1 VKGRHAVPAG
11 RPAGGLI
18 ALLAGLLVL
27 AGGTIGITAA
37 AWHDD
42 HAQDVFGRIPHVAVP
57 HGPIAAVPG
66 PARTAS
72 GPAPVFLIIPAIGVR
87 TRLVKLGITASGAMA
102 VPATTKVA
110 GWYTK
115 SPRPGAIGPA
125 VIAGHVDSYHAEGVF
140 FRLRR
145 LRPGDQAY
153 VVRSNGTL
161 AVFRIT
167 SVRLYR
173 KSRFPFQ
180 AVYGPVPYPALRL
193 ITCGGTFDYTT
204 RSYLSNVVA
213 FGQEVIPKRVTRPS

>member
-1 VKGRHAVPAG
+1 MKGRHAVPAG
-11 RPAGGLI
+11 LPAGGMI

-27 AGGTIGITAA
+27 VGGTVGITTA
-37 AWHDD
+37 AWRDD
-42 HAQDVFGRIPHVAVP
+42 HAQDVFGRIPHVAAP
-57 HGPIAAVPG
+57 YGPIAAVPG
-66 PARTAS
+66 PAR
-72 GPAPVFLIIPAIGVR
+72 PAKVPRPVFLIVPAIGVR

-125 VIAGHVDSYHAEGVF
+125 VIAGHVDSYHAEGIF
-140 FRLRR
+140 FRLRK
-145 LRPGDQAY
+145 LRPGDRAY

-161 AVFRIT
+161 AVFLIT
-167 SVRLYR
+167 SVRSYR

-193 ITCGGTFDYTT
+193 ITCGGAFDYAT

-213 FGQEVIPKRVTRPS
+213 FGEEVSGKRVTGQ

>member
-11 RPAGGLI
+11 RPAGGII

-27 AGGTIGITAA
+27 IAGMAGIVTAT
-37 AWHDD
+37 WRHD
-42 HAQDVFGRIPHVAVP
+42 HAQDELDRVPHVAVP

-66 PARTAS
+66 PARAAKV
-72 GPAPVFLIIPAIGVR
+72 PRPVFLIIPAIGVR
-87 TRLVKLGITASGAMA
+87 TRLVKLGLTASGAMA

-140 FRLRR
+140 FRLRK
-145 LRPGDQAY
+145 LRPGDRAY

-167 SVRLYR
+167 AVRLYR

-180 AVYGPVPYPALRL
+180 AVYGPVPYPAVRL
-193 ITCGGTFDYTT
+193 ITCGGTFDYAT
-204 RSYLSNVVA
+204 RRYLSNVVA
-213 FGQEVIPKRVTRPS
+213 FGHEVTGKNVTRR

>member
-1 VKGRHAVPAG
+1 M
-11 RPAGGLI
+11 I
-18 ALLAGLLVL
+18 ALLAGLLAL
-27 AGGTIGITAA
+27 AAGTIGITAA

-42 HAQDVFGRIPHVAVP
+42 HAQDVFGRIPHVAAP
-57 HGPIAAVPG
+57 NGPIAAVPG
-66 PARTAS
+66 PARHDKV
-72 GPAPVFLIIPAIGVR
+72 PRPVFLIIPAIGVR
-87 TRLVKLGITASGAMA
+87 TRLVMLGITASGAMA

-125 VIAGHVDSYHAEGVF
+125 VIAGHVDSYHAEGIF
-140 FRLRR
+140 FRLRE
-145 LRPGDQAY
+145 LRPGDRAY

-213 FGQEVIPKRVTRPS
+213 FGEEVTPKSVTRR